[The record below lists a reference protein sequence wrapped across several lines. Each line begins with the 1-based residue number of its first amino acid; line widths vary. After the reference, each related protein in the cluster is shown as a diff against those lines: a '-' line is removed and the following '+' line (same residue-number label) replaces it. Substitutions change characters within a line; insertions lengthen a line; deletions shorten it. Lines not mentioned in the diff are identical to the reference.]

1 MFNLFFY
8 LFSIVIL
15 FLTLALVWY
24 LLIYSFIVIKSKSDF
39 LSNKVVNVTTNYWA
53 EAFQVFL
60 AQLNWLSTRLKMLY
74 NFLKTQQES
83 SELEKRKL
91 KVMYNVASHLNE
103 RLEEATNIKTVYPAT
118 VGNDDIW
125 VYLSNKLST
134 QEKIDLE
141 NYFIGVLSKYTSE
154 FALDRMVIELN
165 AGAGWVAKFDVKI
178 ISEAQYNRMARASE
192 VIIEELYDKD
202 DTIW

>member
-8 LFSIVIL
+8 SFSIFIL

-154 FALDRMVIELN
+154 FALDRMAIELN

-202 DTIW
+202 DIIW